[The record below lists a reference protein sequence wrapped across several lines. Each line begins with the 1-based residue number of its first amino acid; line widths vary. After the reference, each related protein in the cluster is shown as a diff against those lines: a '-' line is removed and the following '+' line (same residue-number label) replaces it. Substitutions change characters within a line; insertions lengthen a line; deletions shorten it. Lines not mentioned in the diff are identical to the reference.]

1 MSIFNSMKIN
11 ASGLSLERLKMD
23 VISTNMANVNTTRT
37 EDGGPYQKKEV
48 LFMESLTAASNSVDR
63 ENGLGLRA
71 ANASKESRNM
81 GPRGLYSVG
90 RRNSSGVKV
99 VGIRN
104 NEEGMREVYDP
115 DHPDSDEEGYVLF
128 PNVNMVDE
136 MIDLISVQRTYEAN
150 VTALT
155 TSKNILK
162 KALEISKG

>member
-11 ASGLSLERLKMD
+11 HSGLSLERLKMD

-37 EDGGPYQKKEV
+37 EDGGPYKRKEV
-48 LFMESLTAASNSVDR
+48 LFMESLTSANDR
-63 ENGLGLRA
+63 LGRKRSA
-71 ANASKESRNM
+71 
-81 GPRGLYSVG
+81 
-90 RRNSSGVKV
+90 GVKV
-99 VGIRN
+99 VGIGED
-104 NEEGMREVYDP
+104 EEGLRQAYDP
-115 DHPDSDEEGYVLF
+115 DHPDSDEEGYLML

-136 MIDLISVQRTYEAN
+136 MISLINVQRTYEAN

>member
-11 ASGLSLERLKMD
+11 SSGLSLERLKMD

-37 EDGGPYQKKEV
+37 EGGGPYLKKQV
-48 LFMESLTAASNSVDR
+48 LFTESLVAAKDTIGKKKS
-63 ENGLGLRA
+63 E
-71 ANASKESRNM
+71 
-81 GPRGLYSVG
+81 
-90 RRNSSGVKV
+90 GVKV
-99 VGIRN
+99 VGIRDN
-104 NEEGMREVYDP
+104 DEGLREVYDP
-115 DHPDSDEEGYVLF
+115 DHPDSNEEGYVLF

-136 MIDLISVQRTYEAN
+136 MISLINVQRTYEAN

>member
-11 ASGLSLERLKMD
+11 ASGLNLERLKMD

-37 EDGGPYQKKEV
+37 EDGGPYLKKEV
-48 LFMESLTAASNSVDR
+48 LFTESLSSARNSMRKTDAGK
-63 ENGLGLRA
+63 NIF
-71 ANASKESRNM
+71 
-81 GPRGLYSVG
+81 G
-90 RRNSSGVKV
+90 RRMSDGVRV
-99 VGIRN
+99 VGIGE
-104 NEEGMREVYDP
+104 NEEGLREVYDP
-115 DHPDSDEEGYVLF
+115 EHPDSDAEGYVRF

-136 MIDLISVQRTYEAN
+136 MVSLINVQRTYEAN